1 MAGRLQS
8 AIRLADRHFEEAV
21 ASFCLAVI
29 AVCVFL
35 QVVLRYGFGTALTWT
50 EELAGFCMAWAV
62 YMGAAL
68 GVRERFHIRILVGV
82 MALPRPLRLP
92 AILLADLLWFAFNGL
107 MLWFG
112 LEYMGVLWMHT
123 SISPAL
129 GIDQVWPQ
137 SIIIIGYG
145 LITFRLGQLYA
156 RWWNAGRRGLPGMP
170 AEFEE
175 EFGDGPSHDE
185 APPR

>member
-1 MAGRLQS
+1 MPAN
-8 AIRLADRHFEEAV
+8 IRKLSRFLDQHFEESV
-21 ASFCLAVI
+21 ASFCLSVI

-82 MALPRPLRLP
+82 FALPTIFQLPLVLM
-92 AILLADLLWFAFNGL
+92 ADLMWLLFNLL
-107 MLWFG
+107 MVWYGF
-112 LEYMGVLWMHT
+112 EYVGVLWTRT

-137 SIIIIGYG
+137 SIIVIGY
-145 LITFRLGQLYA
+145 LLMTLRLLQIYVI
-156 RWWNAGRRGLPGMP
+156 WWTGGRKDLPGKP
-170 AEFEE
+170 PEFQEE
-175 EFGDGPSHDE
+175 DVLELEKP
-185 APPR
+185 

>member
-1 MAGRLQS
+1 MSEGPGR
-8 AIRLADRHFEEAV
+8 IFRLLERHFEETL
-21 ASFCLAVI
+21 ASLCLAVI
-29 AVCVFL
+29 AICVFL

-82 MALPRPLRLP
+82 LTLPSLLRLP
-92 AILLADLLWFAFNGL
+92 LVLLADMLWLAFNLL

-112 LEYMGVLWMHT
+112 FEYIGVLWRHT

-137 SIIIIGYG
+137 SIIVIGYG
-145 LITFRLGQLYA
+145 LITLRLLQIYA
-156 RWWNAGRRGLPGMP
+156 QWWRGGCSGLPGLP
-170 AEFEE
+170 AELR
-175 EFGDGPSHDE
+175 DE
-185 APPR
+185 PLVDLERP